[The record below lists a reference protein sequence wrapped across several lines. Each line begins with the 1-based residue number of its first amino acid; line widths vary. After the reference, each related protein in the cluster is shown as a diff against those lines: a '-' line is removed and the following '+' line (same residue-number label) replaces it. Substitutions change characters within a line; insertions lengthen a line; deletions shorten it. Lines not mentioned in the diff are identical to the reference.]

1 MAQVWAEAAVS
12 PDLAVQIRAQL
23 AKDQE
28 KVAGLI
34 RQDRYIRG
42 LPDSPDPF
50 GVAGALLAML
60 TGYSQRLAIGQDID
74 TATFR
79 QILQTLLGDAT

>member
-1 MAQVWAEAAVS
+1 MAQVWAEAAFS

-34 RQDRYIRG
+34 CQDRRARG
-42 LPDSPDPF
+42 LPDSPDPS

-74 TATFR
+74 TTAFR
-79 QILQTLLGDAT
+79 LALQTLLGDAT